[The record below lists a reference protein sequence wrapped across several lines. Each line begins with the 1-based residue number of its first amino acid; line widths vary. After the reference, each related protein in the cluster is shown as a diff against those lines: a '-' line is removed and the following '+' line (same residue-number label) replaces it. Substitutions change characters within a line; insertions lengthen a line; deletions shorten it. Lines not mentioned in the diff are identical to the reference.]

1 MKETNIEA
9 LLAKG
14 DFLCEC
20 GRMHAAKLKKAVIRS
35 GAIAE
40 LPGILRGFGA
50 EKAFVLAD
58 ENTFAAA
65 GEKVVSVLDGAS
77 VAYRSFIMGK
87 ERIEPGEHA
96 VGSALLHFDP
106 TCDVLVSVGSGVIND
121 IGKIIANTANIPY
134 VIVGTAPSMDGYASA
149 TSSVI
154 RDDLKVSVDSK
165 CPEVV
170 IGDLDV
176 LCESPVHMILSGI
189 GDMLAKYISIC
200 EWRISNVI
208 NGEYYCERIAGL
220 INTALKKC
228 VDNAEGVLT
237 KDPEA
242 VKAVME
248 GMVLSGIAAN
258 YAGVSRPVSG
268 MEHYFS
274 HVWDMRAIEF
284 KTPSDL
290 HGIQCGIGTVDSLR
304 VYEKI
309 RTLVPDKQKAINY
322 VASFDYD
329 KWKEFLVKNLG
340 KGADAMIINEAKERK
355 YDREK
360 HAARIDLIIGHW
372 DEIIRIIDG
381 LPSSEQTAS
390 LLRRLG
396 APVTASDIGVS
407 AEEEHNAFLM
417 TKDIRD
423 KYIGSRL
430 LWDLGMLDEVADE
443 LFPF

>member
-1 MKETNIEA
+1 MTEINIES
-9 LLAKG
+9 LLSRG
-14 DFLCEC
+14 DFFCEC
-20 GRMHAAKLKKAVIRS
+20 GKQHAAKLKKAVIKA
-35 GAIAE
+35 GAISE
-40 LPGILRGFGA
+40 LPGIICGYGA
-50 EKAFVLAD
+50 KKAFVLAD
-58 ENTFAAA
+58 ENTFKAA
-65 GEKVVSVLDGAS
+65 GGKVVATLESAGI
-77 VAYRSFIMGK
+77 AYRSFIMGK

-96 VGSALLHFDP
+96 VGSVLLHYDAG
-106 TCDVLVSVGSGVIND
+106 CDVLVSVGSGVIND
-121 IGKIIANTANIPY
+121 IGKIVANVAKLPY
-134 VIVGTAPSMDGYASA
+134 IIVGTAPSMDGYASA

-154 RDDLKVSVDSK
+154 RDNLKVSVDSK
-165 CPEVV
+165 CPDVV

-176 LCESPVHMILSGI
+176 LCESPTHMILSGI

-220 INTALKKC
+220 INAALKKC

-237 KDPEA
+237 KSPEA

-284 KTPSDL
+284 GTPSDL

-304 VYEKI
+304 VYERIKRI
-309 RTLVPDKQKAINY
+309 VPDKQKALRY
-322 VASFDYD
+322 VEKFDYG
-329 KWKEFLVKNLG
+329 KWAEFLKKNLG
-340 KGADAMIINEAKERK
+340 HGADAMIANEAKEGK
-355 YDREK
+355 YDKDK
-360 HAARIDLIIGHW
+360 HSARIDLIIGHW
-372 DEIIRIIDG
+372 DEIIKIIDG
-381 LPSSEQTAS
+381 LPSSEKIAA
-390 LLRRLG
+390 LLEKTG
-396 APVTASDIGVS
+396 APVRATDIGVTK
-407 AEEEHNAFLM
+407 EEERNAFLM

-430 LWDLGMLDEVADE
+430 LWDLGALDEVADE
-443 LFPF
+443 LFPL

>member
-1 MKETNIEA
+1 MKETTIEH
-9 LLAKG
+9 LLEKG

-20 GRMHAAKLKKAVIRS
+20 GKQHSAKLKKAVIGA
-35 GAIAE
+35 GAISAIPE
-40 LPGILRGFGA
+40 IVGEYGA
-50 EKAFVLAD
+50 KKAFILAD
-58 ENTFAAA
+58 GNTFDAA
-65 GEKVVSVLDGAS
+65 GEKVVSVLNGAGI
-77 VAYRSFIMGK
+77 AYKTFIMRR

-96 VGSALLHFDP
+96 VGSVVLHYDP
-106 TCDVLVSVGSGVIND
+106 KSDILISVGSGVIND
-121 IGKIIANTANIPY
+121 IGKIVSAAANIPY
-134 VIVGTAPSMDGYASA
+134 IIVGTAPSMDGYASA

-165 CPEVV
+165 CPEIV

-176 LCESPVHMILSGI
+176 LCKSPTHMILSGI

-200 EWRISNVI
+200 EWRISNLI
-208 NGEYYCERIAGL
+208 NGEYFCERIAGL
-220 INTALKKC
+220 INAALKKC

-237 KDPEA
+237 KSPEA

-284 KTPSDL
+284 GTPSDL

-304 VYEKI
+304 VYERIKTI
-309 RTLVPDKQKAINY
+309 VPDRKKALDYAAAFNY
-322 VASFDYD
+322 DD
-329 KWKEFLVKNLG
+329 WKRFLVKNLG
-340 KGADAMIINEAKERK
+340 RGADAMIENEKKEGK
-355 YDREK
+355 YDKNK
-360 HAARIDLIIGHW
+360 HAARIDSIIAHW
-372 DEIIRIIDG
+372 DGILRIIDG
-381 LPSSEQTAS
+381 LPSSGSIDA
-390 LLRRLG
+390 LLKKIG
-396 APVTASDIGVS
+396 APVTAAEIGVTK
-407 AEEEHNAFLM
+407 EEERNAFLM

-430 LWDLGMLDEVADE
+430 LWDLGLLDEVTDE
-443 LFPF
+443 LFPL